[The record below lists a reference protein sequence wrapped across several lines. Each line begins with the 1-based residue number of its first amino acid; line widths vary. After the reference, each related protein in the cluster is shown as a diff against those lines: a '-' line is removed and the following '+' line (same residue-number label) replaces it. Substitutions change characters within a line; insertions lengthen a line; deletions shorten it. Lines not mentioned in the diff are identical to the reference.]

1 MSSDNDDKWPD
12 GAKKAIT
19 AQFLGFFM
27 DAYDLM
33 LVTAMLP
40 ILAKVFASPTVS
52 ALTAYLTVLAGYAV
66 SLLFRPVGSAIF
78 GNFGDKIGRR
88 KTIIYTITGFS
99 VMSAL
104 TALIPTYA
112 AIGVWSFIIFTIF
125 RMIQGIFIGGEY
137 AAGHPFAMEFAKKN
151 RRGLVSGI
159 VQSGFTWGVAL
170 SGFIVTGF
178 YHLFGPTGMLD
189 VGWRWAFVTGLI
201 PFVIVIFI
209 RYFMPDSPLFE
220 EIKNENKIE
229 KVPFFT
235 IFKPPVLYTFLQVF
249 VLMVGLFFS
258 SWSMFNATT
267 GILTGAGLTAGDAA
281 LWYAIGGIFAAI
293 SAISWG
299 FASDFIGRRR
309 AFLIGA
315 IITFVLSI
323 PVYYFLYTAAHEKNY
338 LYLVFAVL
346 LEGLLTQWVWGLV
359 PAYLS
364 ERFGTQRRA
373 SGVGFGYSSGLFVS
387 GWMPIFMMLLVGPF
401 KGIQGTNLWFT
412 AAFFLLL
419 ASILYG
425 IGAYIGPETKDIDLR
440 KIN

>member
-88 KTIIYTITGFS
+88 KTLMYTITGFS

-151 RRGLVSGI
+151 RRG
-159 VQSGFTWGVAL
+159 
-170 SGFIVTGF
+170 
-178 YHLFGPTGMLD
+178 
-189 VGWRWAFVTGLI
+189 
-201 PFVIVIFI
+201 
-209 RYFMPDSPLFE
+209 
-220 EIKNENKIE
+220 
-229 KVPFFT
+229 
-235 IFKPPVLYTFLQVF
+235 
-249 VLMVGLFFS
+249 
-258 SWSMFNATT
+258 
-267 GILTGAGLTAGDAA
+267 
-281 LWYAIGGIFAAI
+281 
-293 SAISWG
+293 
-299 FASDFIGRRR
+299 
-309 AFLIGA
+309 
-315 IITFVLSI
+315 
-323 PVYYFLYTAAHEKNY
+323 
-338 LYLVFAVL
+338 
-346 LEGLLTQWVWGLV
+346 
-359 PAYLS
+359 
-364 ERFGTQRRA
+364 
-373 SGVGFGYSSGLFVS
+373 
-387 GWMPIFMMLLVGPF
+387 
-401 KGIQGTNLWFT
+401 
-412 AAFFLLL
+412 
-419 ASILYG
+419 
-425 IGAYIGPETKDIDLR
+425 
-440 KIN
+440 